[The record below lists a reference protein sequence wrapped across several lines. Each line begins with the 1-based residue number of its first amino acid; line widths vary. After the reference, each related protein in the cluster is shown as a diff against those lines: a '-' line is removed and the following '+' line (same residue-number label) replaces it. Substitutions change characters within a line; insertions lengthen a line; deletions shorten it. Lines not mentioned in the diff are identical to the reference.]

1 MLHII
6 GRLWFLYFS
15 VSVFVLA
22 RGIMGSY
29 IPLRA
34 DIEGFSITA
43 IGILQGTPFLGIALG
58 GMLSLY
64 MIRLVGHIRTF
75 GVCLSLVS
83 VAPLIQ
89 AMYTDIY
96 WWVFAQ
102 IIFGYGT
109 AGVYVVIEAWINH
122 ACPNVHRGKV
132 FSVYSLLLVVIYAL
146 SPLVINAVGIT
157 KETLFLIASIVTSLA
172 FLPVALVA
180 RESPEQDYNARI
192 GLATLYTRSPYG
204 VCGILLCLFAIG
216 VFNSVFVVYAINMGF
231 DSKYALLSMVVFGVG
246 SAVFM
251 YPLGWVSDRMD
262 RRRVICCAS
271 FLSVLGCM
279 GIIYAG
285 IVKQPPIL
293 LLSVFVIGAFM
304 APLHPLITSHI
315 NDRLKQHEMSSVA
328 AWLILAFATMGGF
341 GTIVVGVLMDTV
353 GSFVLPWILL
363 SVLSINTLYCVHA
376 MRTRRS
382 VSEQYRG
389 DFVGVTTMSTTSLR
403 QGVFDSDD
411 VETGVTTDSTDPN
424 TTQGT

>member
-1 MLHII
+1 MFYIV

-15 VSVFVLA
+15 VSIFVLA

-43 IGILQGTPFLGIALG
+43 IGILQGTTFLGIALG
-58 GMLSLY
+58 GMISLY

-89 AMYTDIY
+89 AMQIDVY

-122 ACPNVHRGKV
+122 ACPNEHRGKV
-132 FSVYSLLLVVIYAL
+132 FSIYSLLLVVIYAL
-146 SPLVINAVGIT
+146 SPLIINAVDNNT
-157 KETLFLIASIVTSLA
+157 QTLFLMASIVTSLA

-180 RESPEQDYNARI
+180 REAPEQEYSERI
-192 GLATLYTRSPYG
+192 SLKTLYARTPYG
-204 VCGILLCLFAIG
+204 VKGILLALFAIG
-216 VFNSVFVVYAINMGF
+216 VFNSVFVIYAINMGF
-231 DSKYALLSMVVFGVG
+231 DSTYALLSMLVFGVG
-246 SAVFM
+246 SAVST

-262 RRRVICCAS
+262 RRRIICLSS
-271 FLSVLGCM
+271 FCSVLGFV

-285 IVKQPPIL
+285 IVKQADIL
-293 LLSVFVIGAFM
+293 LVSVFLVGAFM
-304 APLHPLITSHI
+304 APLHPLTTSHI

-328 AWLILAFATMGGF
+328 AWLILGFATMGGF
-341 GTIVVGVLMDTV
+341 GAIVVGVLMDIV
-353 GSFVLPWILL
+353 GSFIMPWILL
-363 SVLSINTLYCVHA
+363 AVLFVNTLYCLYT
-376 MRTRRS
+376 MRTRKS

-389 DFVGVTTMSTTSLR
+389 DFVAVTTMSTTSLR
-403 QGVFDSDD
+403 QGVFDS
-411 VETGVTTDSTDPN
+411 EDSEIGRAEDKK
-424 TTQGT
+424 